1 MPLKMPDLKTV
12 LSHFEAIV
20 TEPVMVAFSGG
31 ADSVLVL
38 KLALEAS
45 RGRFPI
51 YALYADAPWMPR
63 AARLEAEQ
71 IARELQVKLNVV
83 SIDSPNSI
91 GIENNPKDR
100 CYRCKKAIFKAFMD
114 FGQTHNVKILL
125 EGTQLDDLT
134 KYRPG
139 LKAIAESG
147 ARSPLKE
154 LGLHKS
160 DVRKLLAHWGLS
172 AAKKPSGSC
181 LATRLPY
188 GQKLSSDIL
197 CRIDSAENKLK
208 QFGLGTIRVRSH
220 GEIARIEVDKNQL
233 EKGAHFHEEI
243 IRELKPLGWK
253 FITLDMEGFRS
264 GSMD

>member
-1 MPLKMPDLKTV
+1 MPDLKTV
-12 LSHFEAIV
+12 LSHFDAIV

-45 RGRFPI
+45 RGRVPV

-63 AARLEAEQ
+63 AARAEAEQ

-83 SIDSPNSI
+83 SIDSPGSI
-91 GIENNPKDR
+91 GIENNPLDR
-100 CYRCKKAIFKAFMD
+100 C
-114 FGQTHNVKILL
+114 LL

-154 LGLHKS
+154 LELHKS
-160 DVRKLLAHWGLS
+160 DVRELLAHWGLS

-188 GQKLSSDIL
+188 GQTLSVPIL
-197 CRIDSAENKLK
+197 KQIDQAENYLRS
-208 QFGLGTIRVRSH
+208 FGFKVIRVRSH
-220 GEIARIEVDKNQL
+220 GDIARIETDL
-233 EKGAHFHEEI
+233 EHLSLALSKRADI
-243 IRELKPLGWK
+243 VRELKSLGWK
-253 FITLDMEGFRS
+253 YVTLDLEGFRS

>member
-1 MPLKMPDLKTV
+1 MPDLKTV
-12 LSHFEAIV
+12 LSHFDAIV

-45 RGRFPI
+45 RGRVPV

-63 AARLEAEQ
+63 AARTEAEQ

-83 SIDSPNSI
+83 SIDSPVQSVSKI
-91 GIENNPKDR
+91 IPR
-100 CYRCKKAIFKAFMD
+100 PMLPLQKAIFKAFMD
-114 FGQTHNVKILL
+114 FGQIHNVEILL

-160 DVRKLLAHWGLS
+160 DER
-172 AAKKPSGSC
+172 
-181 LATRLPY
+181 T
-188 GQKLSSDIL
+188 
-197 CRIDSAENKLK
+197 
-208 QFGLGTIRVRSH
+208 FGTLGTLSREKTVRFLFSH
-220 GEIARIEVDKNQL
+220 STALRTNT
-233 EKGAHFHEEI
+233 FC
-243 IRELKPLGWK
+243 PYP
-253 FITLDMEGFRS
+253 
-264 GSMD
+264 

>member
-12 LSHFEAIV
+12 LSHFDAIV

-45 RGRFPI
+45 RGRVPV
-51 YALYADAPWMPR
+51 YALYADAPWMPK
-63 AARLEAEQ
+63 AARAEAEQ
-71 IARELQVKLNVV
+71 IAHELQVKLNVV
-83 SIDSPNSI
+83 SIDSPASI
-91 GIENNPKDR
+91 GIENNPLDR

-114 FGQTHNVKILL
+114 FGQIHNVKILL

-134 KYRPG
+134 RYRPG

-154 LGLHKS
+154 LELHKS
-160 DVRKLLAHWGLS
+160 DVRELLTHWGLS

-188 GQKLSSDIL
+188 GQTLSVPIL
-197 CRIDSAENKLK
+197 KQIDQAENYLRS
-208 QFGLGTIRVRSH
+208 FGFKVIRVRSH
-220 GEIARIEVDKNQL
+220 GDIARIETDPEHLSLALSKRADIV
-233 EKGAHFHEEI
+233 
-243 IRELKPLGWK
+243 RELKSLGWK
-253 FITLDMEGFRS
+253 YVTLDLEGFRS

>member
-12 LSHFEAIV
+12 LSHFDAIV

-45 RGRFPI
+45 RGRVPV
-51 YALYADAPWMPR
+51 YALYADAPWMPK
-63 AARLEAEQ
+63 AARTEAEQ

-83 SIDSPNSI
+83 SIDSPGSI
-91 GIENNPKDR
+91 GIENNPLDR

-114 FGQTHNVKILL
+114 FGQIHNVEILL

-160 DVRKLLAHWGLS
+160 DVRELLAHWGLS

-188 GQKLSSDIL
+188 GQTLSVPIL
-197 CRIDSAENKLK
+197 KQIDQAENYLRS
-208 QFGLGTIRVRSH
+208 FGFKVIRVRSH
-220 GEIARIEVDKNQL
+220 GDIARIETDL
-233 EKGAHFHEEI
+233 EHLSLALSKRADI
-243 IRELKPLGWK
+243 VRELKSLGWK
-253 FITLDMEGFRS
+253 YVTLDLEGFRS